1 VIEKQ
6 INKIHIN
13 NTTMAKEIIKI
24 TFVATRPYNRL
35 YVGFSVEPNQIIPSY
50 TTTTHFDGQYDGKWH
65 KAVASLIHL
74 DLLTEHPQ
82 YDYLYHDDC
91 GKEDLLLNSE
101 MSLEQVEQ
109 MIKDNYIEPEY

>member
-1 VIEKQ
+1 
-6 INKIHIN
+6 
-13 NTTMAKEIIKI
+13 MAKEIIKI

-35 YVGFSVEPNQIIPSY
+35 YVGFSVERNQIIPSY

-91 GKEDLLLNSE
+91 GKEDLLFNSE